1 LIDVKIYVK
10 NKRHPMSF
18 SSKVYNIM
26 ATVFEGEIVWLNS
39 GQAILAAFSRLQQH
53 SSAPP

>member
-1 LIDVKIYVK
+1 
-10 NKRHPMSF
+10 MSF

-39 GQAILAAFSRLQQH
+39 GQAILAAFSWLQ
-53 SSAPP
+53 